1 MAKYL
6 AGWTD
11 EMPEPAAGDD
21 NDDDDDDAPQ
31 KCYLSCK
38 HGAVALHPQPKSRIF
53 SPKPEPLCNQTP
65 KP

>member
-38 HGAVALHPQPKSRIF
+38 HGAVALHPQPKTRTPMQPN
-53 SPKPEPLCNQTP
+53 PKTLNPEP
-65 KP
+65 